1 MSNLFESIDLSYP
14 NFIWTHTGWIQGYE
28 EVYYDKH
35 AWDNSILDVH
45 IVLFSHMD
53 PGIFEKPG
61 ACDVTGFSLFCLY
74 FSSLDPVRNQQLQ
87 KQR

>member
-53 PGIFEKPG
+53 PGIFVKPG
-61 ACDVTGFSLFCLY
+61 PVTSQVSLY
-74 FSSLDPVRNQQLQ
+74 FSVFF
-87 KQR
+87 